1 MRRRGSSQFGKCKR
15 KKEIKK
21 QNRIER
27 RRKEEKK
34 KEIGAKTC
42 VKWIEVTE
50 TYELILQ
57 TTRTGIRILVLRTML
72 LQTWQIFP

>member
-21 QNRIER
+21 QNIIER

-34 KEIGAKTC
+34 KKEIGVKTC

-50 TYELILQ
+50 AVNIWLDLEESRDSRK
-57 TTRTGIRILVLRTML
+57 RTI
-72 LQTWQIFP
+72 